1 MSKVFSRRVRT
12 VAPSAALSFTIMAIN
27 APVAFAQ
34 NAPQGELPPV
44 EVQQPDAPAKPK
56 PVKTKVKPK
65 PKPAL
70 ATKPQAEPEP
80 VAAAD
85 VVPDAALAPASGA
98 NPKDPYAVVAP
109 GTRSGSLGVPT
120 AAEARAEI
128 NRTPGGVDVVPAE
141 EYKENTPAITL
152 KDALDYVPGVFIQ
165 PKWGE
170 DSRLS
175 IRGSGLSRN
184 FHGRGVTLLM
194 DGVIPIT
201 TADGSSDFQ
210 EIDPTA
216 YRYIEVFKGGNALQ
230 YGANSLGGAINFV
243 MPTGYDSD
251 LFGAR
256 VDVGSFGLIK
266 TSVSSGAVSGNT
278 DYFITGTWQNA
289 DGFRDHSEGESFRG
303 SANVGFKITPD
314 LETRFYVN
322 ANHIR
327 QDIPGAVTRAEALN
341 NPEGAFVR
349 PGTPSI
355 PNLGQGNDN
364 VDRDYERNL
373 DTVRIAN
380 RTSWRVQDGTVIEF
394 GGFYVDR
401 HLDHP
406 IFRVIDN
413 KHNESGGFGRIVDD
427 NVYGGFRNRFVAGAG
442 IHNGE
447 TRARQFLN
455 VLGERGALFSDAEQ
469 TSDNTTFYA
478 ENSFFITPSFA
489 VVGGVQYNDVEREQQ
504 RISGGAASGQADFDF
519 WSPKGGFIWEPT
531 KEWQVFG
538 NISRSGEAP
547 TFSEVTLT
555 GAATTS
561 LDVQRA
567 TTYEIGMRG
576 NVPGLRWDLALY
588 RSNLD
593 NEFQCLSTGALGTCT
608 QINLD
613 KSIHQGVE
621 AGLAARVFSGLFES
635 GPTSDE
641 LWFYG
646 AYTFSDFRFDNDPTF
661 GDNELPGAPRHY
673 LRAEL
678 LYKHPSGVYA
688 GPNVE
693 WVPEA
698 FFVDSANTLET
709 KAYALLGAKLGFD
722 NGGNWSAYIEGRNLT
737 DEAYIASASIATTA
751 NANSLLFEPGTGR
764 AVYGG
769 VQFRW

>member
-1 MSKVFSRRVRT
+1 MSVFISRRPGAI
-12 VAPSAALSFTIMAIN
+12 APCAALSFTIMAIT
-27 APVAFAQ
+27 APAVFAQ
-34 NAPQGELPPV
+34 NAAQGELPPV
-44 EVQQPDAPAKPK
+44 EVQQPNAAAKPK
-56 PVKTKVKPK
+56 AVKAKPKPK
-65 PKPAL
+65 PKPATA
-70 ATKPQAEPEP
+70 ATPQAEPQP

-85 VVPDAALAPASGA
+85 VAPDTNAAPAGDA
-98 NPKDPYAVVAP
+98 DPKNPYAIVAP

-152 KDALDYVPGVFIQ
+152 KDALDYVPGVFVQ

-201 TADGSSDFQ
+201 TADGASDFQ

-278 DYFITGTWQNA
+278 DYFITGTWQEA

-327 QDIPGAVTRAEALN
+327 QDIPGAVTRANALR
-341 NPEGAFVR
+341 NPEGAN
-349 PGTPSI
+349 PT
-355 PNLGQGNDN
+355 N
-364 VDRDYERNL
+364 VTLDYERNL
-373 DTVRIAN
+373 DTLRVAN
-380 RTSWRVQDGTVIEF
+380 RTTYRVQNGTVVEF
-394 GGFYVDR
+394 GGYYMDR

-413 KHNESGGFGRIVDD
+413 DHSEFGGFGRIVDD
-427 NVYGGFRNRFVAGAG
+427 NVYGGFRNRFVAGVSYNDG
-442 IHNGE
+442 DV
-447 TRARQFLN
+447 RSRQFTN
-455 VLGERGALFSDAEQ
+455 VLGERGALQSDVNQ
-469 TSDNTTFYA
+469 QSQVTTVYA
-478 ENSFFITPSFA
+478 ENSLFVLPDVA
-489 VVGGVQYNDVEREQQ
+489 VVGGLQYVSIFRDYTINSTTDPRD
-504 RISGGAASGQADFDF
+504 RNRNGAYDM
-519 WSPKGGFIWEPT
+519 WSPKAGLLWDVTPQI
-531 KEWQVFG
+531 QMFG
-538 NISRSGEAP
+538 NISKSMEAP
-547 TFSEVTLT
+547 TFTEIPTPARLIPLPR
-555 GAATTS
+555 
-561 LDVQRA
+561 LDPQEAV
-567 TTYEIGMRG
+567 TYEIGTRG
-576 NVPGLRWDLALY
+576 NLPGLRWDLALY
-588 RSNLD
+588 RSNIE
-593 NEFQCLSTGALGTCT
+593 NEFQCNTVADGSAVGSCD
-608 QINLD
+608 QINLGD
-613 KSIHQGVE
+613 TIHQGVE
-621 AGLAARVFSGLFES
+621 LGIAARVFSGLFET
-635 GPTSDE
+635 GVKGDE
-641 LWFYG
+641 VWLNS
-646 AYTFSDFRFDNDPTF
+646 AYTFSDFRFDNDPDF
-661 GDNELPGAPRHY
+661 GNNELPGAPRHY

-693 WVPEA
+693 WSPEA
-698 FFVDSANTLET
+698 FYVDSANTVKT
-709 KAYALLGAKLGFD
+709 TSYALLGAKLGFD
-722 NGGNWSAYIEGRNLT
+722 NGGQWSAYVEGRNLT
-737 DEAYIASASIATTA
+737 DENYIASASIATVA
-751 NANSLLFEPGTGR
+751 NPATSALFEPGTGR

-769 VQFRW
+769 IQFRW